1 MTAVHIRRMQSADL
15 PRVVEIERAC
25 FGERWTLASFQNE
38 LSNAASTYF
47 VATLGDRIVGYAGYW
62 LILEESHVTTIGVD
76 PKHQRKGYGELL
88 MLDLIEHAA
97 KHGARWVTLEVR
109 ASNIAA
115 QKMYEKFGFTSLGRR
130 KGYYQDNNEDAL
142 IMWTENIEQ
151 PHYHA
156 LLQELRQ
163 ALAKRGTST

>member
-1 MTAVHIRRMQSADL
+1 MAHIRRMQVADL

-38 LSNAASTYF
+38 LSNSASTYF
-47 VATLGDRIVGYAGYW
+47 VVLEDDQIVGYAGYW
-62 LILEESHVTTIGVD
+62 LILEEAHITTIGVD
-76 PKHQRKGYGELL
+76 PAYQRRGLGELM
-88 MLDLIEHAA
+88 MLDLVEHAA
-97 KHGARWVTLEVR
+97 QHGARWVTLEVR
-109 ASNIAA
+109 LSNVGA

-151 PHYHA
+151 PHYRE
-156 LLQELRQ
+156 LLAGLRQ
-163 ALAKRGTST
+163 ALANRGTTK

>member
-1 MTAVHIRRMQSADL
+1 MARVRRMQSADL

-38 LSNAASTYF
+38 LSNSASSYF
-47 VATLGDRIVGYAGYW
+47 VATEDNEIVGYAGYW
-62 LILEESHVTTIGVD
+62 LILEEAHITTIGVD
-76 PKHQRKGYGELL
+76 PKHQRRGFGDLL

-97 KHGARWVTLEVR
+97 HAGAKWVTLEVR
-109 ASNIAA
+109 LSNIGA

-151 PHYHA
+151 PHYRD
-156 LLQELRQ
+156 LLDQVRHG
-163 ALAKRGTST
+163 LAKRGTSS

>member
-1 MTAVHIRRMQSADL
+1 MARVRRMQSADL
-15 PRVVEIERAC
+15 PRVVDIERAC

-38 LSNAASTYF
+38 LSNSASSYF
-47 VATLGDRIVGYAGYW
+47 VATEGDEIVGYAGYW
-62 LILEESHVTTIGVD
+62 LILEEAHVTTIGVD
-76 PKHQRKGYGELL
+76 PKHQRRGFGDLL

-97 KHGARWVTLEVR
+97 KAGAKWVTLEVR
-109 ASNIAA
+109 LSNIGA

-151 PHYHA
+151 PHYRD
-156 LLQELRQ
+156 LLEQVRQ
-163 ALAKRGTST
+163 GLAKRGTSS

>member
-1 MTAVHIRRMQSADL
+1 MARIRRMQSADL

-38 LSNAASTYF
+38 LSNSASTYF
-47 VATLGDRIVGYAGYW
+47 VAVDGDEIVGYAGYW

-76 PKHQRKGYGELL
+76 PRHQRKGYGDLL
-88 MLDLIEHAA
+88 MLELIEHAA
-97 KHGARWVTLEVR
+97 KAGAKWITLEVR
-109 ASNIAA
+109 LSNIGA

-151 PHYHA
+151 PHYREI
-156 LLQELRQ
+156 LDGVRE
-163 ALAKRGTST
+163 ALARRGTNR

>member
-1 MTAVHIRRMQSADL
+1 MIRIRRMQSADL

-25 FGERWTLASFQNE
+25 FGERWTLNSFQNE
-38 LSNAASTYF
+38 LSNTASTYF
-47 VATLGDRIVGYAGYW
+47 VATLDDQIVGYAGYW
-62 LILEESHVTTIGVD
+62 LILEEAHVTTIGVD

-97 KHGARWVTLEVR
+97 KAGAKWVTLEVR
-109 ASNIAA
+109 ASNDPAK
-115 QKMYEKFGFTSLGRR
+115 KMYEKFGFSSLGRR

-151 PHYHA
+151 DHY
-156 LLQELRQ
+156 QQMLRDLREG
-163 ALAKRGTST
+163 LAKRGTSR

>member
-1 MTAVHIRRMQSADL
+1 MQSADL

-38 LSNAASTYF
+38 LSNSASTYF
-47 VATLGDRIVGYAGYW
+47 VAVEGDEIIGYAGYW
-62 LILEESHVTTIGVD
+62 LILEEAHVTTIGVD
-76 PKHQRKGYGELL
+76 PRHQRRGFGDLL
-88 MLDLIEHAA
+88 MLELIEHAA
-97 KHGARWVTLEVR
+97 HHGAKWITLEVR
-109 ASNIAA
+109 ITNYGA

-151 PHYHA
+151 PHYKE
-156 LLQELRQ
+156 LLEQVRQ
-163 ALAKRGTST
+163 GLAKRGTTP

>member
-1 MTAVHIRRMQSADL
+1 MVLIRRMQPADL

-38 LSNAASTYF
+38 LANSASTYF
-47 VATLGDRIVGYAGYW
+47 VATVDGEIVGYAGYW

-76 PKHQRKGYGELL
+76 PRHQRKGYGELL

-97 KHGARWVTLEVR
+97 QHGAKWITLEVR
-109 ASNIAA
+109 LSNIGA

-151 PHYHA
+151 PHYQELLRDLRHA
-156 LLQELRQ
+156 LV
-163 ALAKRGTST
+163 KRGTSS

>member
-1 MTAVHIRRMQSADL
+1 MVRIRRMQSADL

-38 LSNAASTYF
+38 LSNTASTYF
-47 VATLGDRIVGYAGYW
+47 VATLDGEIIGYAGYW

-76 PKHQRKGYGELL
+76 PRHQRKGYGELL

-97 KHGARWVTLEVR
+97 RAGAKWITLEVR

-115 QKMYEKFGFTSLGRR
+115 QRMYEKFGFSSLGRR

-151 PHYHA
+151 PHY
-156 LLQELRQ
+156 QELLDNLRLG
-163 ALAKRGTST
+163 LAKRGTSS